1 MGSKSKSSTNT
12 QTETNTFNNVDYGGD
27 SVGSGSQLL
36 AKNINAVDSN
46 LSVGDISVSMT
57 DHGAVEAGAGI
68 ATKSIEANQ
77 QITMGLLD
85 SADNLFTR
93 AYGDVEDSRELAS
106 NIAENSKDFATHIA
120 DKSFESNEYALQF
133 LGQNVE
139 RSLAAVKSLT
149 TSENAELTSKLI
161 TYGGLGVLVLGGLVV
176 FAGNK

>member
-1 MGSKSKSSTNT
+1 M
-12 QTETNTFNNVDYGGD
+12 
-27 SVGSGSQLL
+27 
-36 AKNINAVDSN
+36 
-46 LSVGDISVSMT
+46 
-57 DHGAVEAGAGI
+57 
-68 ATKSIEANQ
+68 
-77 QITMGLLD
+77 
-85 SADNLFTR
+85 
-93 AYGDVEDSRELAS
+93 AS